1 MQLKYDILLPPPI
14 GNRVRGLLTF
24 GLGIFVE
31 GEELSGSLE
40 QLSVPWVF
48 GQLPCHQGPLPWGG
62 REGGGGGREG
72 GIEGREGGE
81 GLRGGREGEKR

>member
-1 MQLKYDILLPPPI
+1 MDILLPPLI
-14 GNRVRGLLTF
+14 SNRVRGLLTF
-24 GLGIFVE
+24 GLGVFVE

-62 REGGGGGREG
+62 REGGRGGGREG
-72 GIEGREGGE
+72 EGWREEGRE
-81 GLRGGREGEKR
+81 GGREGEKR